1 MRRCARASIR
11 RCSSHS
17 TVPCRRPRPP
27 SRTYSREGAMAKV
40 SYAQAI
46 VDALCDS
53 LAADPRVSLIG
64 SYVLGLGPQRHLM
77 DRLRTQFRDR
87 VVDPPTAEAGA
98 AATGVGAA
106 MAGMRPFVDLGTGSF
121 SYLAWSQITN
131 EAEVAAYMSNG
142 RISAPVTIHLLHGV
156 RGGGAAQHSH
166 SPQSMMCNAPGLE
179 IVAPSN
185 AAEAYG
191 LVRAALASPKPT
203 VISKHAKLLG
213 LEGEMVG
220 KLEVPIGR
228 ADVKRRGRDVTIVA
242 NSLMTHYSL
251 MVAQT
256 LARDGIDAEV
266 VDLRTIMPL
275 DERTILDSV
284 GRTGHLVVVDECPLR
299 CGIASE
305 ISATVAEH
313 GFALL
318 KAPIGRVT
326 RAHVP
331 VPYAGPLE
339 AAITPDAD
347 KIADAVRKVVS

>member
-1 MRRCARASIR
+1 
-11 RCSSHS
+11 
-17 TVPCRRPRPP
+17 
-27 SRTYSREGAMAKV
+27 MAKL
-40 SYAQAI
+40 SYAQAL

-53 LAADPRVSLIG
+53 LKADERVSLIG

-77 DRLRTQFRDR
+77 DRVRTEFRDR

-121 SYLAWSQITN
+121 SFLAWSQITN
-131 EAEVAAYMSNG
+131 EAAVSAYMSNG
-142 RISAPVTIHLLHGV
+142 RITAPVTFHLLHGV

-185 AAEAYG
+185 AADAYG
-191 LVRAALASPKPT
+191 LVRAALASPNPT
-203 VISKHAKLLG
+203 VIINHARLLG
-213 LEGEMVG
+213 LESEVVG
-220 KLEVPIGR
+220 KPEVPIGR

-251 MVAQT
+251 MAADK
-256 LARDGIDAEV
+256 LAAEGIEAEV

-284 GRTGHLVVVDECPLR
+284 GRTGRLVVVDECPLR

-305 ISATVAEH
+305 ISASVAEQ
-313 GFALL
+313 GFDTL
-318 KAPIGRVT
+318 KAPIQRVT

-339 AAITPDAD
+339 AAIVPDAG
-347 KIADAVRKVVS
+347 KIADAVKRVVKK

>member
-1 MRRCARASIR
+1 
-11 RCSSHS
+11 
-17 TVPCRRPRPP
+17 
-27 SRTYSREGAMAKV
+27 MAKL
-40 SYAQAI
+40 SYAQAL

-53 LAADPRVSLIG
+53 LKADERVSLIG

-77 DRLRTQFRDR
+77 DRVRTEFRDR

-121 SYLAWSQITN
+121 SFLAWSQITN
-131 EAEVAAYMSNG
+131 EAAVSAYMSNG
-142 RISAPVTIHLLHGV
+142 RIPAPVTFHLLHGV

-185 AAEAYG
+185 AGDAYG
-191 LVRAALASPKPT
+191 LVRAALASPNPT
-203 VISKHAKLLG
+203 VVISHARLLG
-213 LEGEMVG
+213 IET
-220 KLEVPIGR
+220 EVPEQRPEILIGR

-251 MVAQT
+251 AAAEK
-256 LARDGIDAEV
+256 LAAEGIDAEV
-266 VDLRTIMPL
+266 VDLRTVMPL

-284 GRTGHLVVVDECPLR
+284 GKTGRLVVVDECPLR

-305 ISATVAEH
+305 VAATVAEH
-313 GFALL
+313 GFELL
-318 KAPIGRVT
+318 KAPIQRVT

-339 AAITPDAD
+339 AAITPDAE
-347 KIADAVRKVVS
+347 KIAAAVRKVVKK